1 MLQLLPVH
9 PRHLVKMLPHHIPA
23 TCCIHAIVSA
33 GWELATR
40 ALALD
45 CPHPRCHP
53 SLQTTPNKAH
63 TEQACR
69 QWCRLMLSGCSL
81 TTHLIKPV
89 APSAPPPANFCSVRE
104 AASRGRSASSSWER
118 LEQRRSTACTA
129 MTASAAAFS
138 CCTISGGVCN
148 GKGPSVQPA
157 NCWDLLG
164 LASPRFNQP
173 HLWRYRMTL
182 SCTQQAEA
190 GARNT
195 LRCSVVRTLQP
206 QFRGCPALGPIQ
218 ARRQWK
224 RGLTRHASTWQAFI
238 ASLPSLRHVRAG
250 RQQQADVSCAVAQLP
265 GCAHFP
271 THTSSGRPCPPVV
284 RCGRHCGKGSGSNA
298 AASHRQ
304 CRQRRQRKSDVA
316 RRCPTGRDGG
326 AAAAEGVGSQVA
338 PFLWPT
344 LQQRRNK
351 TTC

>member
-1 MLQLLPVH
+1 MLHPCNSQCRLGAGNKGTSSRLPSPTLPSLVANHPKQSAYRAGVPAVVQADAIWLFFDHPPDQACGSQRPAPSELLLRQRGRQQGSQCIQQLGAIGTAAQHRMHRNDGVRCRLQLLH
-9 PRHLVKMLPHHIPA
+9 NLRR
-23 TCCIHAIVSA
+23 
-33 GWELATR
+33 G
-40 ALALD
+40 
-45 CPHPRCHP
+45 
-53 SLQTTPNKAH
+53 LQW
-63 TEQACR
+63 Q
-69 QWCRLMLSGCSL
+69 
-81 TTHLIKPV
+81 
-89 APSAPPPANFCSVRE
+89 
-104 AASRGRSASSSWER
+104 
-118 LEQRRSTACTA
+118 
-129 MTASAAAFS
+129 
-138 CCTISGGVCN
+138 
-148 GKGPSVQPA
+148 GPSVQPA

-206 QFRGCPALGPIQ
+206 QLRGCPALGPIQ